1 MLDLEFELLNNSRL
15 LTHLLLIQVEQLHL
29 LKRLALTLSQHLQ
42 SSDLFVLTLRYF
54 LLLSS
59 EGLL

>member
-15 LTHLLLIQVEQLHL
+15 LTHLLLIEVEQLHL
-29 LKRLALTLSQHLQ
+29 LQCLALTLSQHLQ

>member
-1 MLDLEFELLNNSRL
+1 MLDLEFKFLNNGRL
-15 LTHLLLIQVEQLHL
+15 LIHLLLIEVEQLHL
-29 LKRLALTLSQHLQ
+29 LERLTLTLSQHLE